1 MKHKYVFY
9 KEKDMFIG
17 YLDEYPDYRTQGS
30 TIEELE
36 ENLKDIFTDINSG
49 QIPQIRQVAELEI

>member
-36 ENLKDIFTDINSG
+36 ENLKDIFNSDLIN
-49 QIPQIRQVAELEI
+49 RQT

>member
-1 MKHKYVFY
+1 MKHKYIFY

-17 YLDEYPDYRTQGS
+17 YLDEYPDYRTQGT

-36 ENLKDIFTDINSG
+36 ENLKDIFNDINSG
-49 QIPQIRQVAELEI
+49 QIPQVRQVAELEI